1 MPTGLDER
9 PRLLIAEDD
18 SDLAETMREVLE
30 EDFAVDVAAN
40 GSEALALAHEEHPDV
55 VVMDARMPKM
65 NGFEACRALRD
76 DPETADLPIIMV
88 TGGTEPELASAA
100 FDAGATDY
108 LPKPFSI
115 SQLRS
120 RARTCLLRRQVS

>member
-1 MPTGLDER
+1 MPMSPDER

-18 SDLAETMREVLE
+18 RDLAETMREILE

-40 GSEALALAHEEHPDV
+40 GSEAVALARDERPDV

-65 NGFEACRALRD
+65 NGLDACRALRH
-76 DPETADLPIIMV
+76 DPRTANLPIIVV
-88 TGGTEPELASAA
+88 TGSSEPDLATAA

-120 RARTCLLRRQVS
+120 RAMTCLLRCQAV

>member
-1 MPTGLDER
+1 MPPGLDER

-18 SDLAETMREVLE
+18 RDLAETMREVLE
-30 EDFAVDVAAN
+30 EDFTVDVAVN
-40 GSEALALAHEEHPDV
+40 GSDAVARAHDGRPDV
-55 VVMDARMPKM
+55 VVMDARMPEM
-65 NGFEACRALRD
+65 NGLEACRALRD
-76 DPETADLPIIMV
+76 NPETADLPIIVV
-88 TGGTEPELASAA
+88 TGGTEPALASAA

-120 RARTCLLRRQVS
+120 RAMTCVLRNQAV